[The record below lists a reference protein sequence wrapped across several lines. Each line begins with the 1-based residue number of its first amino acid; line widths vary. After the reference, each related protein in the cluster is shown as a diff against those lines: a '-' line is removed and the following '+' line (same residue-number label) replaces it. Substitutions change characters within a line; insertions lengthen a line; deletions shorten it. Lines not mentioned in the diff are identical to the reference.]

1 MKKTESKLS
10 VERYVRP
17 ITQVFRIYPAHV
29 VCESSTIESYG
40 NVTEINSV
48 SWEEF

>member
-1 MKKTESKLS
+1 MKIIESKLS

-17 ITQVFRIYPAHV
+17 ITQAFRIYPAHV
-29 VCESSTIESYG
+29 VCASSTIESYG
-40 NVTEINSV
+40 NVTEMNSD